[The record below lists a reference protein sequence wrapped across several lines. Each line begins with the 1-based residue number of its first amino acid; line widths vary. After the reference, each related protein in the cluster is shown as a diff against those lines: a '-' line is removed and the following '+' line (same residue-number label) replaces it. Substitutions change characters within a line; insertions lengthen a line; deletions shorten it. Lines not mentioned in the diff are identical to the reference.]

1 VLTKYRQVLPA
12 DEFAALSAWADTF
25 WPFQREWLLDDAAQA
40 VCNKSRQI
48 GLSHTTSAV
57 GVLWGAF
64 HGELTTFISIG
75 QLESSEVLTKAKKHA
90 QVLRRLGSRM
100 AALDGEGSATEIRFA
115 SGGRIIALPSSGG
128 RSFTG
133 NVFLDEF
140 AFQEHEA
147 KVWDA
152 AAAITML
159 GSLKLRVASTPNG
172 VGNEFHGLVKRA
184 KQPDSNWSLHE
195 IPIQVAA
202 DQGYPV
208 DLKKCWEIAK
218 GDPRLFAQL
227 FECKFLD
234 GEAQYIPTEA
244 IDYCAQEYLD
254 DGVGECYAGLDIGRT
269 SDRTELIIVR
279 KNPTGWRAQVYS
291 EGCKRTSYEDVERL
305 AAMAFSPMWN
315 CTRLCVDATGM
326 GTFPAE
332 QLQRKFGNFRVEPV
346 LFTQAVKEDL
356 ATSLYTA
363 FTQRTAFIKKGDQAL
378 RDDLC
383 AIRRI
388 ITSAGNIRYDA
399 PHTDEGHADKAWA
412 LALALHACNDPANT
426 RTVTSGR

>member
-1 VLTKYRQVLPA
+1 MLAKYRQVLPA
-12 DEFAALSAWADTF
+12 SEFDALHAWADTF
-25 WPFQREWLLDDAAQA
+25 WPFQRDWLLDDAPQA
-40 VCNKSRQI
+40 VCNKARQI

-75 QLESSEVLTKAKKHA
+75 QLESSEVLTKAKRHA

-100 AALDGEGSATEIRFA
+100 AALDGEGSATELRFA

-152 AAAITML
+152 AAAITLL

-184 KQPDSNWSLHE
+184 KADGSSWSLHE
-195 IPIQVAA
+195 IPIQTAI

-208 DLKKCWEIAK
+208 DIKKCWEIAK
-218 GDPRLFAQL
+218 GDQRLFDQL
-227 FECKFLD
+227 FNCKFLD
-234 GEAQYIPTEA
+234 GEQQYIPTEA
-244 IDYCAQEYLD
+244 IDYCAQDYPD
-254 DGVGECYAGLDIGRT
+254 DGQGECYAGLDIGRT

-279 KNPTGWRAQVYS
+279 KNPAGWRAQVYS

-305 AAMAFSPMWN
+305 AATAFSPMYR
-315 CTRLCVDATGM
+315 CARLCVDATGM
-326 GTFPAE
+326 GAFPAE
-332 QLQRKFGNFRVEPV
+332 QLQRKFGTHRVEPV
-346 LFTQAVKEDL
+346 MFTQAVKEEL
-356 ATSLYTA
+356 ATSLYAA
-363 FTQRTAFIKKGDQAL
+363 FTQRTCFIKRHDQAL

-383 AIRRI
+383 ALRRI
-388 ITSAGNIRYDA
+388 ITTAGNIRYDA

-412 LALALHACNDPANT
+412 LALALHGCNAPANV
-426 RTVTSGR
+426 RTVSSGR

>member
-1 VLTKYRQVLPA
+1 MLTKYQQALPA
-12 DEFAALSAWADTF
+12 GEYAALDSWVDTF
-25 WPFQREWLLDDAAQA
+25 WPFQSAWLLDSGQLA

-64 HGELTTFISIG
+64 HGETTTFISIG
-75 QLESSEVLTKAKKHA
+75 QLESSEVLKKAKGHA
-90 QVLRRLGSRM
+90 EVLRRLGSRM
-100 AALDGEGSATEIRFA
+100 ARPKRESATEIEFT

-140 AFQEHEA
+140 AYQEHASE
-147 KVWDA
+147 VWDA
-152 AAAITML
+152 ASAITTL
-159 GSLKLRVASTPNG
+159 GDLKIRAASTPNG
-172 VGNEFHGLVKRA
+172 MGNEFHQLVKRA
-184 KQPDSNWSLHE
+184 KAPGSKWSVHE
-195 IPIQVAA
+195 IPMRAA
-202 DQGYPV
+202 IAQGYPV
-208 DLKKCWEIAK
+208 DIDKCWEIAK
-218 GDPRLFAQL
+218 GDQRLFDQL
-227 FECKFLD
+227 FNCKFLD
-234 GEAQYIPTEA
+234 GEQQYIPTEA
-244 IDYCAQEYLD
+244 IEYCAQDYPD
-254 DGVGECYAGLDIGRT
+254 DCQGECYAGLDIGRS

-305 AAMAFSPMWN
+305 AATAFSPKWR

-332 QLQRKFGNFRVEPV
+332 QLQRKFGTHRVEPV
-346 LFTQAVKEDL
+346 LFTQAVKEEL

-363 FTQRTAFIKKGDQAL
+363 FTQRTVFIKRHDEQL

-388 ITSAGNIRYDA
+388 ITTAGNIRYDA
-399 PHTDEGHADKAWA
+399 PQTDEGHADKAWA
-412 LALALHACNDPANT
+412 LALALHSCNAPANT
-426 RTVTSGR
+426 RIVSSGR